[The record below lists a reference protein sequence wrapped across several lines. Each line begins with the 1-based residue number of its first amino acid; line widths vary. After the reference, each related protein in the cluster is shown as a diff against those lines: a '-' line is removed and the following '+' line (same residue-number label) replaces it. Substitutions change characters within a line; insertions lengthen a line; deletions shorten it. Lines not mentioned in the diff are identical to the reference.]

1 MTDERRSE
9 AINTRDI
16 MEAFTSSEGWVTF
29 DGVLEEKEQQMLGA
43 ILDPGQELTDTTLRE
58 YRMALTTIRTIRE
71 IPAAMLE
78 DAAEV
83 IAQLAEDADETT
95 EEEEG
100 FDGEEAY
107 TI

>member
-1 MTDERRSE
+1 
-9 AINTRDI
+9 
-16 MEAFTSSEGWVTF
+16 MEAFTSSEGWAML

-78 DAAEV
+78 DAVEV
-83 IAQLAEDADETT
+83 IAQLAEDAGETPEDEVTEG
-95 EEEEG
+95 EEEEE
-100 FDGEEAY
+100 FKYA
-107 TI
+107 